1 MVELRRDS
9 RKYLILCDILNVM
22 CLMHVSLFF
31 CDRLL
36 FMPPV
41 KPKVDVD
48 LLFLIQSMTFFFPK
62 PDQDVLLP
70 KPNQTL

>member
-1 MVELRRDS
+1 
-9 RKYLILCDILNVM
+9 
-22 CLMHVSLFF
+22 MHVSLFF